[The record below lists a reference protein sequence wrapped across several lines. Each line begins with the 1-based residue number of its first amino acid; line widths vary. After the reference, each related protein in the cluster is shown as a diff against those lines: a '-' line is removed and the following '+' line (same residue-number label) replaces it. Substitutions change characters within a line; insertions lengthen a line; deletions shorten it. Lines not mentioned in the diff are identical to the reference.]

1 MNRLTSVGLF
11 DLWWL
16 EATAEWGREY
26 GTPRPFRLYLDAVM
40 NVALMETIRKPP
52 SRQKFRSMAEDTECI
67 GTAEYFLA
75 LLTDDDEEPG
85 DAPASSTPTG
95 DC

>member
-16 EATAEWGREY
+16 EATAELGREL
-26 GTPRPFRLYLDAVM
+26 GAPRPFGSYLDAVM

-52 SRQKFRSMAEDTECI
+52 SRQKFRSMAEDTECT

-75 LLTDDDEEPG
+75 LMTDDDEEPG

>member
-16 EATAEWGREY
+16 EATAELGREL
-26 GTPRPFRLYLDAVM
+26 GTPRPFKLYLNAVM

-52 SRQKFRSMAEDTECI
+52 SRQKFRSMAEDTECT

-75 LLTDDDEEPG
+75 LLTDDDEEHG

>member
-16 EATAEWGREY
+16 EVTAELGREL
-26 GTPRPFRLYLDAVM
+26 GTPRPFRSYLDAVM

-52 SRQKFRSMAEDTECI
+52 SRQSRLQQGHEMVVD
-67 GTAEYFLA
+67 
-75 LLTDDDEEPG
+75 PM
-85 DAPASSTPTG
+85 PASMYFEVF
-95 DC
+95 